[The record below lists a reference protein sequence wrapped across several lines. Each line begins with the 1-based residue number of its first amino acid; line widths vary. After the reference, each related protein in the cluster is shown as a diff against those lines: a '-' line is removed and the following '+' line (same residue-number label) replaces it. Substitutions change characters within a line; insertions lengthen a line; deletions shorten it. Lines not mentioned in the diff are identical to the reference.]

1 MYRREATSQADG
13 TVSIYLES
21 TFSNILAISSLVQF
35 TLILHL
41 NLILMTAETGA
52 GHQLIKLGRTL
63 YLYGGFDGKDELG
76 DLWSWELP
84 RKGDKNF
91 EKSPWRQ
98 IESTEDESLILDKT
112 VKRKRPRSRSC
123 HQLAVDESTLI
134 DLMSSM
140 RLLNLSL
147 FKHRQRMDISIRWL
161 SSATT
166 NSRNSCHDFSGHL
179 YLCTRR
185 RCDNDIG
192 KFEYRAAIDPGFSH
206 LYG

>member
-1 MYRREATSQADG
+1 MYRREATSQADS

-21 TFSNILAISSLVQF
+21 TVSNILAISSLVQLAL
-35 TLILHL
+35 TLHL
-41 NLILMTAETGA
+41 KLILMTAETGA

-134 DLMSSM
+134 DLVLMSSM

-147 FKHRQRMDISIRWL
+147 FKHR
-161 SSATT
+161 
-166 NSRNSCHDFSGHL
+166 
-179 YLCTRR
+179 
-185 RCDNDIG
+185 
-192 KFEYRAAIDPGFSH
+192 
-206 LYG
+206 